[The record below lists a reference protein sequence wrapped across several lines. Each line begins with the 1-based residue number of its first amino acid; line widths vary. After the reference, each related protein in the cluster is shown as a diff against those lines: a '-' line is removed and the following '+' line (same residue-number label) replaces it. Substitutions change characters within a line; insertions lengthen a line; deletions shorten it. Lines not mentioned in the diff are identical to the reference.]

1 LIHRPKKID
10 DILRL
15 ETVLRVRPAKLDKEL
30 RLISTQKTVSSP
42 GSLKTCLCFDTI
54 SLMASSAKL
63 NGNFGYED
71 NTDYTTLYPWNSFA
85 VPLERNENALTAQ
98 HDLNISNWNNIY
110 PSSLEDGFDEDN
122 IYTGP
127 SSGFVTPDLVT
138 RSNTPSSLPSPGTG
152 SSAAYTDR
160 PVYISRLP
168 RRRSLYSRQGPPVRP
183 SLSPRVA
190 TGPAWSSTFFQT
202 ADASDPQGCL
212 SLASNEPL
220 RRSNSST
227 SLASEC
233 SNSSTHST
241 ASASSAA
248 STGRRSSSS
257 NRRQRKKAASTS
269 ASKKIDSDTR
279 PFKCTFCC
287 DAFKSKYD
295 WRRHEKSLHLD
306 LEVWKCAPMDGMLT
320 ESESTESC
328 CAYCGNPSPDSLH
341 LEIHHHQA
349 CINRAT
355 AARCFRRRDHLAQH
369 LRVFHKLHDLPQL
382 DNWVEQAPAIK
393 SRCGFCNS
401 PLASWDERADHL
413 AGHFRQGCTMRDWQG
428 GHGFDDNIAAR
439 LTNALPPYYL
449 ATESQS
455 LVPFSATSAEAK
467 DHFAQISARTAGAF
481 LEDPGPATSIDR
493 NQPFELLEQV
503 STLHTPAL
511 LDSRAR
517 SAEAF
522 ADILASH
529 LARFALEYRRAG
541 VYLSDDMLQRE
552 ARQVLYSSDDPWNQT
567 IADSPM
573 WLKEFRDRHGLN

>member
-1 LIHRPKKID
+1 M
-10 DILRL
+10 
-15 ETVLRVRPAKLDKEL
+15 AN
-30 RLISTQKTVSSP
+30 STH
-42 GSLKTCLCFDTI
+42 FDGIFGHENNADYDYNT
-54 SLMASSAKL
+54 L
-63 NGNFGYED
+63 NAY
-71 NTDYTTLYPWNSFA
+71 A
-85 VPLERNENALTAQ
+85 VPSERDEHALPAQYEPHISGWNE
-98 HDLNISNWNNIY
+98 HY
-110 PSSLEDGFDEDN
+110 FPSLGNGLDEEGTSIGF
-122 IYTGP
+122 

-138 RSNTPSSLPSPGTG
+138 RSNTPNSDSSRHIPSPSTG
-152 SSAAYTDR
+152 LSTTYIDR
-160 PVYISRLP
+160 PVYRSRLP
-168 RRRSLYSRQGPPVRP
+168 RRRSLYSRQGPPIRQ
-183 SLSPRVA
+183 SLSPRVS
-190 TGPAWSSTFFQT
+190 TGSAWSQGVFHAIDTP
-202 ADASDPQGCL
+202 DANGDL
-212 SLASNEPL
+212 LLASKGPL
-220 RRSNSST
+220 RRSDSST
-227 SLASEC
+227 SLGSEC
-233 SNSSTHST
+233 SNSSTYST

-257 NRRQRKKAASTS
+257 NRRQRKKAVSTS
-269 ASKKIDSDTR
+269 SSRKIDADTR

-306 LEVWKCAPMDGMLT
+306 LEVWKCAPTSGTFKEPETM
-320 ESESTESC
+320 ESC
-328 CAYCGNPSPDSLH
+328 CAYCSTSSPDSSH
-341 LEIHHHQA
+341 LEIHNHQA
-349 CINRAT
+349 CVNRAT

-369 LRVFHKLHDLPQL
+369 LRVFHKLNDLPQL
-382 DNWVEQAPAIK
+382 DRWVEQAPAVK

-401 PLASWDERADHL
+401 SLASWDERADHL

-428 GHGFDDNIAAR
+428 GHGFDDDIAAR

-481 LEDPGPATSIDR
+481 VEDAASATTLNHNQTFEPPEPA
-493 NQPFELLEQV
+493 NN
-503 STLHTPAL
+503 LHTPAL

-529 LARFALEYRRAG
+529 LARFALEYQQMG

>member
-1 LIHRPKKID
+1 
-10 DILRL
+10 
-15 ETVLRVRPAKLDKEL
+15 
-30 RLISTQKTVSSP
+30 
-42 GSLKTCLCFDTI
+42 
-54 SLMASSAKL
+54 MASSAKL
-63 NGNFGYED
+63 NGEFGYED
-71 NTDYTTLYPWNSFA
+71 NTDYTTLDAWNSF
-85 VPLERNENALTAQ
+85 VIPPERNENALTIQ
-98 HDLNISNWNNIY
+98 HDLNISNWKNIC
-110 PSSLEDGFDEDN
+110 PSSLDDGFHEDN
-122 IYTGP
+122 IYSGP
-127 SSGFVTPDLVT
+127 SSGFVTPELVT
-138 RSNTPSSLPSPGTG
+138 RSNTPNSLPSPGTG
-152 SSAAYTDR
+152 SYAAFTDR

-168 RRRSLYSRQGPPVRP
+168 RRRSLYSRQGPPVRS
-183 SLSPRVA
+183 SLSPRVS
-190 TGPAWSSTFFQT
+190 TGPAWSPDFIQAAS
-202 ADASDPQGCL
+202 ASDPQVCL
-212 SLASNEPL
+212 PLASSEPL

-227 SLASEC
+227 SLGSEC
-233 SNSSTHST
+233 SNSSTYST
-241 ASASSAA
+241 ASASSATSA
-248 STGRRSSSS
+248 GPRSSSS
-257 NRRQRKKAASTS
+257 NRRQRKKTASTS
-269 ASKKIDSDTR
+269 TTKRIEPDIR

-306 LEVWKCAPMDGMLT
+306 LEVWKCAPMEGMLT
-320 ESESTESC
+320 ESESNEKC
-328 CAYCGNPSPDSLH
+328 CAYCGSLSPDSSH
-341 LEIHHHQA
+341 LDIHHHQA

-401 PLASWDERADHL
+401 SLSSWDERADHL
-413 AGHFRQGCTMRDWQG
+413 AAHFRQGCTMRDWQG
-428 GHGFDDNIAAR
+428 GHGFDDSIAAR

-455 LVPFSATSAEAK
+455 LVPFSATSAGAK

-481 LEDPGPATSIDR
+481 SEETSPATAVRHD
-493 NQPFELLEQV
+493 QPFEPSQQV

-541 VYLSDDMLQRE
+541 VYLSDEMLQRE

>member
-1 LIHRPKKID
+1 M
-10 DILRL
+10 
-15 ETVLRVRPAKLDKEL
+15 
-30 RLISTQKTVSSP
+30 SVSS
-42 GSLKTCLCFDTI
+42 TI
-54 SLMASSAKL
+54 SLMASSAEL

-71 NTDYTTLYPWNSFA
+71 NTDYTTLDAWNSFP
-85 VPLERNENALTAQ
+85 VPLERNENDLTAQ
-98 HDLNISNWNNIY
+98 HDLNISSWSNIQ
-110 PSSLEDGFDEDN
+110 PSSPDDGFDEDI

-138 RSNTPSSLPSPGTG
+138 RGNTPSSLPSPGTG
-152 SSAAYTDR
+152 SSTAYIDR

-168 RRRSLYSRQGPPVRP
+168 RRRSLYSRQGPPLRP
-183 SLSPRVA
+183 SLSPRVT
-190 TGPAWSSTFFQT
+190 TGPPWSPGFSQ
-202 ADASDPQGCL
+202 AVDVSDMQLTP
-212 SLASNEPL
+212 NEPL

-227 SLASEC
+227 SLGSEC

-241 ASASSAA
+241 ASVSSAA
-248 STGRRSSSS
+248 SAGRRSSSS

-269 ASKKIDSDTR
+269 TAKKMDPDIR

-320 ESESTESC
+320 EPESTESC
-328 CAYCGNPSPDSLH
+328 CAYCGALSPDPSH

-355 AARCFRRRDHLAQH
+355 TARCFRRRDHLAQH
-369 LRVFHKLHDLPQL
+369 LRIFHKLHDLPAL

-401 PLASWDERADHL
+401 SLVTWDQRADHL

-428 GHGFDDNIAAR
+428 GHGFDDHVAAR

-455 LVPFSATSAEAK
+455 LVPFSATSAGAR

-481 LEDPGPATSIDR
+481 VEDVGPVTTIHHDQLFVPPQQAGS
-493 NQPFELLEQV
+493 
-503 STLHTPAL
+503 LHTPAL

-529 LARFALEYRRAG
+529 LARFALEYRQAG